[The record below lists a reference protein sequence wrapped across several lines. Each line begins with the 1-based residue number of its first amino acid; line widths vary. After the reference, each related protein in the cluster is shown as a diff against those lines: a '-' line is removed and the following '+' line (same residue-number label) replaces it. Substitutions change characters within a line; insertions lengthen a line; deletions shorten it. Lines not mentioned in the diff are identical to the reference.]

1 MKKVDAV
8 VIGAG
13 IQGAGI
19 AQAIAAAGHSVIV
32 LEQTAVAAA
41 TSSASS
47 KLIHGGLRYLESAQF
62 SLVRKSLK
70 ERGRLLN
77 NAPELVK
84 LVPFY
89 IPLYQNSK
97 RKPWQIFAGLSLYAI
112 LGGLGQHARFK
123 RLPKKNYK
131 NLNITKEG
139 LRAVYQYLDA
149 QTDDMQLTQAVMYS
163 AIQLGAELFCPAQ
176 FVSAHST
183 DSHVR
188 LKYMLD
194 TKEYSLTS
202 QVLINATGPWVNDVL
217 KKITPHNNGLE
228 MDLIQGIHLL
238 LDVPAFNGIY
248 YVEAPQDHRAVFVIP
263 WKGKCLIG
271 TTETLHEGNPKET
284 QATENEMN
292 YLLTVFKHYF
302 PDENTT
308 VLEVMSGLRVLPA
321 SKTGEHGSAFNKPRD
336 TILHTSTNNV
346 LSIYGGKLTAYRSTA
361 EDVLHAIADCLPQ
374 AKPKADTK
382 TIKLQKVDASVF
394 SHGVQ
399 HE

>member
-1 MKKVDAV
+1 MKHVDAV

-19 AQAIAAAGHSVIV
+19 AQVLAAAGYSVIV

-77 NAPELVK
+77 NAPDLVK

-89 IPLYQNSK
+89 IPLYQDSK

-112 LGGLGQHARFK
+112 LGGLGRSARFK
-123 RLPKKNYK
+123 RISKQYYK
-131 NLNITKEG
+131 NLNIKKEG

-149 QTDDMQLTQAVMYS
+149 QTDDIQLTQAVMYS
-163 AIQLGAELFCPAQ
+163 AIQLGAELICPAQ
-176 FVSAHST
+176 FISAHST

-188 LKYMLD
+188 LKYMLN
-194 TKEYSLTS
+194 TKEYILTS
-202 QVLINATGPWVNDVL
+202 QVLINATGPWVNQVL
-217 KKITPHNNGLE
+217 NKITPHTDGLE
-228 MDLIQGIHLL
+228 IDLIQGSHLL

-248 YVEAPQDHRAVFVIP
+248 YVEAPQDSRAVFVMP

-271 TTETLHEGNPKET
+271 TTETLHKGNPNET
-284 QATENEMN
+284 QVTDEEIN

-302 PDENTT
+302 PGENTK

-321 SKTGEHGSAFNKPRD
+321 NKTGENSSAFNRPRD
-336 TILHTSTNNV
+336 TILHQSAKNI
-346 LSIYGGKLTAYRSTA
+346 LSVYGGKLTAYRSTA
-361 EDVLHAIADCLPQ
+361 EDVLHAVANRLPN
-374 AKPKADTK
+374 AVTKADTK
-382 TIKLQKVDASVF
+382 TIKLQKVEPSVF
-394 SHGVQ
+394 PHGIQ